1 MVKITVICIPTLD
14 EKGLTSDLSMH
25 FGKTPYFT
33 FIRIEDGEIK
43 DVDTVESFSKHKGG
57 SRTPAEII
65 LNSDAK
71 ILICGNLGQK
81 AVYMLR
87 ESDLEVFSGASGKV
101 EKILKNWQDG
111 KLIFADENSCNEK
124 SC

>member
-1 MVKITVICIPTLD
+1 MKL
-14 EKGLTSDLSMH
+14 LQLSMSE
-25 FGKTPYFT
+25 GSSYFDDIEEAYET
-33 FIRIEDGEIK
+33 GFEDGEIK

-87 ESDLEVFSGASGKV
+87 ESDMEVFSGASGKV
-101 EKILKNWQDG
+101 EEILKNWQDG
-111 KLIFADENSCNEK
+111 KLIFADENSCDEK